1 MWQQINAIGK
11 ATWDSFIEL
20 SQIGALSM
28 QRLTQQEVAFMGHC
42 AAMVLHRLVAPLQV
56 KGVPHILWDETR
68 IATEYG
74 EKWVTNAQRVYEHY
88 LQTQKEL
95 GQWVAD
101 TLDYWDWKSEAQQPY
116 DAKGHRLE
124 GACSLGQSQST
135 FLVDDPMLALLTRFA
150 CGDGQLRLTNEEFM
164 LDQIATIQRY
174 VAPFPPEQQNRLAR
188 EWIEQY
194 AERYRQA
201 WQKRTVYAQAA
212 QTRCADCPLADE
224 GLTANC
230 DIHHRW
236 LDLLNRYIADELSS
250 TRYVEDALR
259 LLTEHKRR
267 LRVRTLRRAN

>member
-11 ATWDSFIEL
+11 ATWESFVEL
-20 SQIGALSM
+20 NQIGALSM
-28 QRLTQQEVAFMGHC
+28 QRLTQQEVAFMGDC
-42 AAMVLHRLVAPLQV
+42 AAMALHCLVAPLQV
-56 KGVPHILWDETR
+56 KGVPFMLRDETR

-74 EKWVTNAQRVYEHY
+74 RKWVTNAQRVYEHY

-95 GQWVAD
+95 GQWVTD
-101 TLDYWDWKSEAQQPY
+101 TFDYWDRNPEAQQAY
-116 DAKGHRLE
+116 DVNGDPLE
-124 GACSLGQSQST
+124 DPRSLGQGQST

-150 CGDGQLRLTNEEFM
+150 CGDGQLRLANEDFM

-188 EWIEQY
+188 EWIERY

-267 LRVRTLRRAN
+267 LRVRTLKRAH